1 MYKAGFQRELL
12 LKSRPCMRRQLSEM
26 TELCTKSELSL
37 LRRTAASG
45 SVRVAAQEKATL
57 DRLVAAQLIVRN
69 RLTVAG
75 WRELREVDR
84 DVWLD

>member
-26 TELCTKSELSL
+26 TELRTESELSL

-45 SVRVAAQEKATL
+45 SVRVTAQEKATL
-57 DRLVAAQLIVRN
+57 DRLVAARLIVRN

>member
-1 MYKAGFQRELL
+1 
-12 LKSRPCMRRQLSEM
+12 M
-26 TELCTKSELSL
+26 TELRTESELSL

-45 SVRVAAQEKATL
+45 SVRVTTAQEKATF
-57 DRLVAAQLIVRN
+57 DKLVAARLIVRN

-84 DVWLD
+84 DLWLD